1 MKHKENYSVFEY
13 NPQGER
19 LILKTNEKIQ
29 YDFDKQKYFIDQNPL
44 GEEKLEEIYDIK
56 VSEDFNS
63 IEFITIYRKK
73 EKPIKLI
80 MNNNIDKLFYKF
92 FHETM
97 NKGIIVKKNELDR
110 IEIIALNNKL
120 DTMYIY
126 KKNAEY
132 ELINSLGIVTK
143 DDVLYYEEVEPEY
156 KLYELIETKIE
167 NKRIIIVTKEK
178 NVEFT
183 LDIQEDIY
191 NFLEKIIE
199 NIK

>member
-56 VSEDFNS
+56 VSEDFSS

-80 MNNNIDKLFYKF
+80 MNKI
-92 FHETM
+92 
-97 NKGIIVKKNELDR
+97 
-110 IEIIALNNKL
+110 
-120 DTMYIY
+120 
-126 KKNAEY
+126 
-132 ELINSLGIVTK
+132 LIN
-143 DDVLYYEEVEPEY
+143 Y
-156 KLYELIETKIE
+156 
-167 NKRIIIVTKEK
+167 
-178 NVEFT
+178 FT
-183 LDIQEDIY
+183 
-191 NFLEKIIE
+191 NFFMKQ
-199 NIK
+199 

>member
-1 MKHKENYSVFEY
+1 
-13 NPQGER
+13 
-19 LILKTNEKIQ
+19 
-29 YDFDKQKYFIDQNPL
+29 
-44 GEEKLEEIYDIK
+44 
-56 VSEDFNS
+56 
-63 IEFITIYRKK
+63 
-73 EKPIKLI
+73 
-80 MNNNIDKLFYKF
+80 
-92 FHETM
+92 M
-97 NKGIIVKKNELDR
+97 NKGIIVKENELDR
-110 IEIIALNNKL
+110 IEIIVLNNKL

-156 KLYELIETKIE
+156 KLYEFIEIKIE

-191 NFLEKIIE
+191 SFLKKIFE